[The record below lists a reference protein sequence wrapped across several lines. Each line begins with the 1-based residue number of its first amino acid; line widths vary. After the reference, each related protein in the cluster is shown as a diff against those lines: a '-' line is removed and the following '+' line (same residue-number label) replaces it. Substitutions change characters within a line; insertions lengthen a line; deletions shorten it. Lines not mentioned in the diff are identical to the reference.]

1 MLTVVYFVFRF
12 DTRCSLFYEEEKYT
26 HVVLTVGLERKNM
39 LKRCIVYVVTILTI
53 TVTYMNLIM
62 TMNII
67 LLIIQSVTFMES

>member
-12 DTRCSLFYEEEKYT
+12 DTRCSLFYEEEKHT

-39 LKRCIVYVVTILTI
+39 LKRFIVYVVTILTI

-62 TMNII
+62 TMYNI
-67 LLIIQSVTFMES
+67 LLIIQSVTFME